1 MLIDATTGTSTT
13 SQATASASAGLAD
26 NMDTFLKLLTTQ
38 MKNQDPLNPMESS
51 EFTQQLVAFSEVE
64 QSIATNMNLENLIG
78 LQQATQATG
87 IVNYLGKEIEA
98 VGDETAL
105 QDGAAAWQYEIPA
118 NTESVVLNISDAN
131 GNVVHIGSGEI
142 EEGTHVFN
150 WDGTDLNGN
159 TLADGLYTMEVIAK
173 DSTGKQ
179 LPTSTMISGLVTG
192 VESADG
198 VQVLTLGDVAVPVSK
213 VMKLQIPT
221 PTAEN

>member
-1 MLIDATTGTSTT
+1 MLIDATTGTTST
-13 SQATASASAGLAD
+13 SQATASAASSLAD
-26 NMDTFLKLLTTQ
+26 TMDTFLKLLTTQ
-38 MKNQDPLNPMESS
+38 MKNQDPLNPMEST

-105 QDGAAAWQYEIPA
+105 QDGTAAWQYEIPA
-118 NTESVVLNISDAN
+118 NTESVVLNISDTS
-131 GNVVHIGSGEI
+131 GNVVYVGAGEI
-142 EEGTHVFN
+142 NEGTHVFN
-150 WDGTDLNGN
+150 WNGKDTNGN
-159 TLADGLYTMEVIAK
+159 TMTDGLYTIEVIAK
-173 DSTGKQ
+173 DAEGEQ

-213 VMKLQIPT
+213 VMKLKVPT
-221 PTAEN
+221 QTAEN